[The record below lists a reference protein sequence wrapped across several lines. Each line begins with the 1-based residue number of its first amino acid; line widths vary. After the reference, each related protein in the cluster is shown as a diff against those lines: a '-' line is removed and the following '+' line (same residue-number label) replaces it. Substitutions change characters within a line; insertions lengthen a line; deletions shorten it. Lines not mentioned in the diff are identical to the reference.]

1 MSGQIIRISIAR
13 RFFGELH
20 AHAHASRRQE
30 SGHKVQSRP
39 HPGASCVAM
48 AHIGFANEIS
58 PARTRP
64 RAANFNGIRKRNE
77 RPERGFVSYQDS
89 RTAARED
96 LTLLSSFSFF
106 YI

>member
-1 MSGQIIRISIAR
+1 MHRAAR
-13 RFFGELH
+13 SQVTKSKG
-20 AHAHASRRQE
+20 
-30 SGHKVQSRP
+30 RP

-77 RPERGFVSYQDS
+77 RLERGFVSYQDS

-96 LTLLSSFSFF
+96 LTLFSSFSFF